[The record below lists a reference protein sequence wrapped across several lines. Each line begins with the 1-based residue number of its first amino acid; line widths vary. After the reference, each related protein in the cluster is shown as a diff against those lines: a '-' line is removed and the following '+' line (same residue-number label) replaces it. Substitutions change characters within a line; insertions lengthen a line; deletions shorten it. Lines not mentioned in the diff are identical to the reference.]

1 MSGNPASSDHVNQAT
16 STPKKTSTSFKV
28 DLDHTSSALKSLLGV
43 SPVSQP
49 STQTGNEVSLTRTL
63 DFSVPSKKNPDTSF
77 TNDSGFVTM
86 SNPATNAS
94 PRGPASMR
102 PTGGG
107 VKISSSARGILRS
120 SSLGHSNLSLQQV
133 IHRIVGGSQQ
143 QPNVRPSSGG
153 AETPSALRTTRS
165 RSFSMSDVT
174 TNKPSYEN
182 IDSPRAKSPRVT
194 INLKDLPSKSPE
206 QVTAKSKGRR
216 EGTPESDAG
225 YVTSANST
233 SPDYSLAELVRAMK
247 LGSNNVTATAPQN
260 QEDPSVANSFKSR
273 SKLPSI
279 SELDPAVS
287 HAVKSFGDVFPFP
300 PVQSHHYQN
309 HSPNLLDTLFANN
322 AQQQQHAPTQFS
334 MAQVG
339 AASLLSDR
347 QHINSL
353 FATHPSDP
361 SSLERAA
368 KLYRNAASLYD
379 ATCTWSGQLPPRQHE
394 NNPLYSSKIFCGGVP
409 WDITEQCL
417 IQAFRQF
424 GNIRI
429 EWPGRGHSPS
439 PPKGYL
445 YIVFE
450 TEASVTA
457 LLSQCTHDYS
467 TSGGSWYFRISSRRM
482 RSKEVQIIPWV
493 LSDSNFVRCPSQRL
507 DPQKTVFVGALHGML
522 NAEGLAHIFNDLF
535 GGVVY
540 AGIDTDRH
548 KYPIGSGRV
557 TFSNSKSYMKAVAA
571 AFIEIKT
578 LKFTKKVQVDPYL
591 EDALCSNCLLKQ
603 GPYFCRD
610 LSCFKYYCRYCWE
623 LQHSLEVIRHH
634 KPLMRNNRSTG
645 APVNRPLNP
654 LYSPYYPAYIHE

>member
-1 MSGNPASSDHVNQAT
+1 MSGIPATTISDLGNQAT
-16 STPKKTSTSFKV
+16 STPKKSTKKHALV
-28 DLDHTSSALKSLLGV
+28 DLDQSSTVLKSLLGV
-43 SPVSQP
+43 SPVSVP
-49 STQTGNEVSLTRTL
+49 SHLQANRQTNSSVSL
-63 DFSVPSKKNPDTSF
+63 DFSLQSQKKSKDGSF
-77 TNDSGFVTM
+77 VNDSGFVSM
-86 SNPATNAS
+86 SKSNTNSS
-94 PRGPASMR
+94 PRGRKSPTK

-107 VKISSSARGILRS
+107 ARTSSSARGILRT

-133 IHRIVGGSQQ
+133 IQKIVGGRQ
-143 QPNVRPSSGG
+143 QPTTIAPTNTGTVDPM
-153 AETPSALRTTRS
+153 RTTRA
-165 RSFSMSDVT
+165 RSLSMSDFVNKKSNESSPSVT
-174 TNKPSYEN
+174 
-182 IDSPRAKSPRVT
+182 KSPSQRIPKVR
-194 INLKDLPSKSPE
+194 INLDEVSSSPKQPPVHSK
-206 QVTAKSKGRR
+206 VRR

-225 YVTSANST
+225 YVTSAHST
-233 SPDYSLAELVRAMK
+233 SPDYNLAELVKAMK
-247 LGSNNVTATAPQN
+247 MGGTGTENHQEVSNVSSHVSARA
-260 QEDPSVANSFKSR
+260 
-273 SKLPSI
+273 KLPSI

-287 HAVKSFGDVFPFP
+287 HAVKSYGDFYSPH
-300 PVQSHHYQN
+300 QSQYSHGAIS
-309 HSPNLLDTLFANN
+309 SPNLLDTLFSY
-322 AQQQQHAPTQFS
+322 PTQSHQQPAHQYS

-379 ATCTWSGQLPPRQHE
+379 ATCTWSGQLPPRQHQ
-394 NNPLYSSKIFCGGVP
+394 NPLYSTKIFCGGVP

-417 IQAFRQF
+417 VQAFRQF

-429 EWPGRGHSPS
+429 EWPGRGNSPS

-450 TEASVTA
+450 SEASVTA

-467 TSGGSWYFRISSRRM
+467 SSGGSWYFRISSRRM
-482 RSKEVQIIPWV
+482 RSKEVQVIPWV
-493 LSDSNFVRCPSQRL
+493 LADSNYVRCPSQRL

-654 LYSPYYPAYIHE
+654 LYSFPSFLFE

>member
-1 MSGNPASSDHVNQAT
+1 MSGNPASSEHVNQAT
-16 STPKKTSTSFKV
+16 STPKKTSTSSKA

-43 SPVSQP
+43 SPVSLP
-49 STQTGNEVSLTRTL
+49 STQTGKEASLSGTL
-63 DFSVPSKKNPDTSF
+63 DFLVPSKKNPEISLTE
-77 TNDSGFVTM
+77 DSGFVTM

-94 PRGPASMR
+94 PRGTASLR
-102 PTGGG
+102 PTGEGT
-107 VKISSSARGILRS
+107 KISSSARGILRS

-133 IHRIVGGSQQ
+133 IHRIVGGGQQ
-143 QPNVRPSSGG
+143 QPSVHPSSG

-165 RSFSMSDVT
+165 RSFSMSDMKT
-174 TNKPSYEN
+174 KKPSYEN
-182 IDSPRAKSPRVT
+182 IDSPRAKSPRFT
-194 INLKDLPSKSPE
+194 INFKDIPSKSPE
-206 QVTAKSKGRR
+206 QVTAKSKTRR

-247 LGSNNVTATAPQN
+247 LGSNNTAATAPQN
-260 QEDPSVANSFKSR
+260 HEDPSVANSFKSR

-279 SELDPAVS
+279 CELDPAVS
-287 HAVKSFGDVFPFP
+287 HAVKSLGHEFPFP
-300 PVQSHHYQN
+300 PSQSHHYQN

-322 AQQQQHAPTQFS
+322 AQHQQHAASQFS

-361 SSLERAA
+361 TSLERAA

-654 LYSPYYPAYIHE
+654 LYSPYYSAYIHE